1 MLQAAQYTWWPLLT
15 GALLITDLLVKS
27 WATQTLPGQPL
38 QPIVPGLLNL
48 TYTLNE
54 GMAWG
59 LLDTLPV
66 PLAALRLL
74 VGLALIISLVTRSH
88 APARALALSLIA
100 AGALSNATD
109 GLTQGAVV
117 DYLSSPLLDTLHRA
131 ANGQNFPIFNGAD
144 VLVLTGV
151 LVLLLTL
158 PRSRPHPATQE
169 TP

>member
-1 MLQAAQYTWWPLLT
+1 MLRVAQFTWWPLLT

-27 WATQTLPGQPL
+27 WATQTLPAQPL

-74 VGLALIISLVTRSH
+74 VGLVLIAVLVTFTH

-100 AGALSNATD
+100 AGALSNAID
-109 GLTQGAVV
+109 GLTGGAVV
-117 DYLSSPLLDTLHRA
+117 DYLSSPLLDAAHRA
-131 ANGQNFPIFNGAD
+131 ITGRNFPIFNGAD
-144 VLVLTGV
+144 VLVLAGV
-151 LVLLLTL
+151 LLLLLTL
-158 PRSRPHPATQE
+158 PRSRSHHATQE